1 MSTWLVHQSELTP
14 EQLRAA
20 RLDPAEHR
28 VIMGPPGSGK
38 TLILLHR
45 ARHLLDLWRVPPERF
60 RIFVFTNALKEY
72 IRAALFL
79 LDLPDECVTTFD
91 AWCRDFY
98 RTHIKG
104 PLPRDG
110 KEIDFPGI
118 RRRVLAEIQGNLFGV
133 TKYDFVLVDEGQD
146 LDSTAFDIIRAIS
159 NHVTVCI
166 DHKQQIYEGRS
177 SEIDILQRMG
187 LRRRNMELLG
197 AFRCCP
203 FIVSMASELLSDP
216 KERQVFIN
224 QAKTVQTERETPLL
238 YLATDFEDEK
248 RRLIE
253 ILKIRQSKGEK
264 VAILLPQRRQVFGF
278 AKGIREAG
286 LEIET
291 PEKMDFQNDIPKIMP
306 YHSAKGLT
314 FDTVLLPRLVRS
326 SFPRISDS
334 RIMKLLFVGITRATK
349 WVYMSSRQEG
359 MIPALEN
366 LMPLEKTKVLTIQR
380 GPGIAAQSSDIET
393 PGSAGTEDILDL
405 I

>member
-1 MSTWLVHQSELTP
+1 MNLWLVPQSELTP
-14 EQLRAA
+14 EQLRAV

-45 ARHLLDLWRVPPERF
+45 ARHLLDLWHVPPERF
-60 RIFVFTNALKEY
+60 RVFVFTKTLKEF
-72 IRAALFL
+72 IRATFFL
-79 LDLPDECVTTFD
+79 LDLPDDCVTTFD
-91 AWCRDFY
+91 AWCRDFFKT
-98 RTHIKG
+98 RIKG
-104 PLPRDG
+104 PLPHAEG
-110 KEIDFPGI
+110 TLDFPEI
-118 RRRVLAEIQGNLFGV
+118 RRRVLQEIRGNLFAAP
-133 TKYDFVLVDEGQD
+133 KYDFVLVDEGQD

-166 DHKQQIYEGRS
+166 DHKQHIYDVGS
-177 SEIDILQRMG
+177 SEADILQKMG

-203 FIVSMASELLSDP
+203 FIVALASELIGDP
-216 KERQVFIN
+216 AERQAFIN
-224 QAKTVQTERETPLL
+224 QAGTPQTERERPLL
-238 YLATDFEDEK
+238 YLAPDFEHEK
-248 RRLIE
+248 SRLIE
-253 ILKIRQSKGEK
+253 ILRVRQSKGEK
-264 VAILLPQRRQVFGF
+264 VAILLPQKRQVFGF

-291 PEKMDFQNDIPKIMP
+291 PEKMDFQNPIPKIMP

-314 FDTVLLPRLVRS
+314 FDTILLPRLVRS

-334 RIMKLLFVGITRATK
+334 RIMRLLFVGITRATK

-359 MIPALEN
+359 LVPALAN
-366 LMPLEKTKVLTIQR
+366 IMPLEQTGVLTIQR
-380 GPGIAAQSSDIET
+380 GATPEYQPAPVEI
-393 PGSAGTEDILDL
+393 PGSVETDDILDL

>member
-1 MSTWLVHQSELTP
+1 MSTWLVPQNDLTP
-14 EQLRAA
+14 EQLRAVH
-20 RLDPAEHR
+20 LNPEEHR

-45 ARHLLDLWRVPPERF
+45 ARHLLDLWHVPPDRF
-60 RIFVFTNALKEY
+60 RIFVFTKALKEY
-72 IRAALFL
+72 IRSSLSL
-79 LDLPDECVTTFD
+79 LDLPDDCVTNFD
-91 AWCRDFY
+91 AWCKNFH
-98 RTHIKG
+98 RTHIRDR
-104 PLPRDG
+104 LPHVGR
-110 KEIDFPGI
+110 ELDFPGI
-118 RRRVLAEIQGNLFGV
+118 RRRVLTEIRGNLFAAP
-133 TKYDFVLVDEGQD
+133 KYDFVLVDEGQD

-166 DHKQQIYEGRS
+166 DHKQQIYDIGS
-177 SEIDILQRMG
+177 SETDILQRMG
-187 LRRRNMELLG
+187 LIRRNLELLG

-203 FIVSMASELLSDP
+203 FIVSLASELLSDP
-216 KERQVFIN
+216 GERQAFIN
-224 QAKTVQTERETPLL
+224 QARTAQTERERPLL
-238 YLATDFEDEK
+238 YLAPDFEHEK
-248 RRLIE
+248 GRLIE
-253 ILKIRQSKGEK
+253 ILRVRQSKGEK
-264 VAILLPQRRQVFGF
+264 VAILLPQKRQVFGF

-334 RIMKLLFVGITRATK
+334 RIMKLLFVGITRASK

-359 MIPALEN
+359 VIPALET
-366 LMPLEKTKVLTIQR
+366 LMPLERTNVLTIQR
-380 GPGIAAQSSDIET
+380 GAGPAIQPPAVET
-393 PGSAGTEDILDL
+393 PGSTETDDILDL

>member
-1 MSTWLVHQSELTP
+1 MSTWLVPQSELTP
-14 EQLRAA
+14 EQLRAVH
-20 RLDPAEHR
+20 LDPAEHR

-45 ARHLLDLWRVPPERF
+45 ARHLLDLWHVPPDRF
-60 RIFVFTNALKEY
+60 RIFVFTKTLKEY
-72 IRAALFL
+72 IRSALSL
-79 LDLPDECVTTFD
+79 LDLPDECITNFD
-91 AWCRDFY
+91 AWCKNFH
-98 RTHIKG
+98 RTHIRG

-118 RRRVLAEIQGNLFGV
+118 RRRVLMEIRGNLFEV
-133 TKYDFVLVDEGQD
+133 PKYDFVLVDEGQD

-166 DHKQQIYEGRS
+166 DHKQQIYDVGS

-203 FIVSMASELLSDP
+203 FIVSLASELLSDP
-216 KERQVFIN
+216 GERQAFIN
-224 QAKTVQTERETPLL
+224 QARTVQAEREIPLL
-238 YLATDFEDEK
+238 YLAPDFDHEK
-248 RRLIE
+248 RRLLE
-253 ILKIRQSKGEK
+253 ILKVRQSKGEK
-264 VAILLPQRRQVFGF
+264 VAILLPQKRQVFGF

-359 MIPALEN
+359 IILALES
-366 LMPLEKTKVLTIQR
+366 LMPLERTNALTIQR
-380 GPGIAAQSSDIET
+380 GAGPSSQPPAVET
-393 PGSAGTEDILDL
+393 PGSIETDDLLDL

>member
-14 EQLRAA
+14 EQLRAV

-45 ARHLLDLWRVPPERF
+45 ARHLLDLWHVPPDRF
-60 RIFVFTNALKEY
+60 RIFVFTKALKEY
-72 IRAALFL
+72 IRSSLSL
-79 LDLPDECVTTFD
+79 LDLPDECIITFD
-91 AWCRDFY
+91 AWCKNFH
-98 RTHIKG
+98 RTHIGG
-104 PLPRDG
+104 PLPRNG
-110 KEIDFPGI
+110 TEIDFPGI
-118 RRRVLAEIQGNLFGV
+118 RRRVLREIRGNLFEV
-133 TKYDFVLVDEGQD
+133 PKYEFVLVDEGQD

-166 DHKQQIYEGRS
+166 DHKQQIYDIGS
-177 SEIDILQRMG
+177 SETDILQKMG

-203 FIVSMASELLSDP
+203 FIVGLASELLSDP
-216 KERQVFIN
+216 VERQAFIN
-224 QAKTVQTERETPLL
+224 QAKTAQTEREIPLL
-238 YLATDFEDEK
+238 YMAPDFDHEK
-248 RRLIE
+248 SRLIE
-253 ILKIRQSKGEK
+253 ILRVRQSKGEK
-264 VAILLPQRRQVFGF
+264 VAILLPQKRQVFGF

-291 PEKMDFQNDIPKIMP
+291 PEKMNFQNDIPKIMP

-326 SFPRISDS
+326 SFPRVSDS

-359 MIPALEN
+359 AITALES
-366 LMPLEKTKVLTIQR
+366 LMPLERTGVLTIQR
-380 GPGIAAQSSDIET
+380 GTNPTSQSPTMET
-393 PGSAGTEDILDL
+393 PGPVDPDDILDL

>member
-1 MSTWLVHQSELTP
+1 MSTWLVPQNELTP
-14 EQLRAA
+14 EQLRAV

-28 VIMGPPGSGK
+28 IIMGPPGSGK

-45 ARHLLDLWRVPPERF
+45 ARYLLDLWHVPPEKF
-60 RIFVFTNALKEY
+60 RIFVFTNALKDY
-72 IRAALFL
+72 IHSALYL
-79 LDLPDECVTTFD
+79 LNLPDDCVTTFD

-98 RTHIKG
+98 RSHIGG

-118 RRRVLAEIQGNLFGV
+118 RQRVLMEIRGNLFEV
-133 TKYDFVLVDEGQD
+133 PKYDFVLVDEGQD

-166 DHKQQIYEGRS
+166 DHKQQIYDGRS
-177 SEIDILQRMG
+177 SETEILQKMG
-187 LRRRNMELLG
+187 LRRRNVELLG

-203 FIVSMASELLSDP
+203 LIVALASELLSDP
-216 KERQVFIN
+216 GERQAFIN
-224 QAKTVQTERETPLL
+224 QAKTAQAERETPLL
-238 YLATDFEDEK
+238 YLPPDFDHEK
-248 RRLIE
+248 SRLIE
-253 ILKIRQSKGEK
+253 ILRVRQSKGEK
-264 VAILLPQRRQVFGF
+264 VAILLPQKRQVFGF
-278 AKGIREAG
+278 ATGIRKAG
-286 LEIET
+286 LEVET
-291 PEKMDFQNDIPKIMP
+291 QGKMDFQNNIPKIMS
-306 YHSAKGLT
+306 YYSAKGLT

-359 MIPALEN
+359 IIPALET
-366 LMPLEKTKVLTIQR
+366 LMPLEKTKILTIQR
-380 GPGIAAQSSDIET
+380 GTWAAAQPSDMET
-393 PGSAGTEDILDL
+393 PGSPETDDILDL

>member
-1 MSTWLVHQSELTP
+1 MSPWLVHQSELTP
-14 EQLRAA
+14 EQLRAVG
-20 RLDPAEHR
+20 LDPAEHR
-28 VIMGPPGSGK
+28 IIVGPPGSGK

-45 ARHLLDLWRVPPERF
+45 ARHLLDLWHVAPERF
-60 RIFVFTNALKEY
+60 RIFVFTKALKEY
-72 IRAALFL
+72 IRSALFL
-79 LDLPDECVTTFD
+79 LDLPEDCVTTFD

-98 RTHIKG
+98 KAHIRG

-118 RRRVLAEIQGNLFGV
+118 RRRVLREIQGNLFGV
-133 TKYDFVLVDEGQD
+133 PKYDFVLVDEGQD
-146 LDSTAFDIIRAIS
+146 LDSIAFDIIRAIS

-177 SEIDILQRMG
+177 SETDILQRIG

-203 FIVSMASELLSDP
+203 FIVAMASELLSDP
-216 KERQVFIN
+216 RERQVFIN

-238 YLATDFEDEK
+238 YLGTDFEDEK

-253 ILKIRQSKGEK
+253 ILKVRQSKGEK

-291 PEKMDFQNDIPKIMP
+291 PEKMDFQNDIPKIMS
-306 YHSAKGLT
+306 YYSAKGLT

-334 RIMKLLFVGITRATK
+334 RVMKLLFVGITRATK

-359 MIPALEN
+359 IIPALEN
-366 LMPLEKTKVLTIQR
+366 LMPLERTRGLTIQR
-380 GPGIAAQSSDIET
+380 GPGTSAQSSDMEP
-393 PGSAGTEDILDL
+393 PGSAETDDVLDL